1 MAASRRWRRARRSF
15 LVAGVAILA
24 GVGYFTAVQFGQ
36 RGNQA
41 LAGSLATAADQAA
54 PTDPSAAALL
64 EVAANEAD
72 ATPDSKTRLLSTS
85 TEPLSSKLTGPAKP
99 VSSVAVSPD
108 GTMLA
113 AGAGDGKVWLWDL
126 ADPAHPVRPVLLAP
140 PLTGPAHSFG
150 TVVFSR
156 DGRTLV
162 SDVDNTILRW
172 DVADPAHPIPLGV
185 PVPAATGTIFSLAVS
200 PVGDILAAASGD
212 GTVRLWNMSDPAH
225 PAPGGPPPCA
235 HPGHAHPGHYGLLTP

>member
-200 PVGDILAAASGD
+200 PVGDIGRLQRGRDGPAVEHVRPGPSGSGRPAALRSP
-212 GTVRLWNMSDPAH
+212 SPA
-225 PAPGGPPPCA
+225 
-235 HPGHAHPGHYGLLTP
+235 LTRATMAC